1 MAQLILNNNSAA
13 QFICYE
19 KAILFN
25 DEFGSRHIFFTKVAK
40 RYCSNVV
47 GIALAAYDWVNC
59 MNLV

>member
-25 DEFGSRHIFFTKVAK
+25 NELDSRHIFSRRLQNAIVA
-40 RYCSNVV
+40 
-47 GIALAAYDWVNC
+47 ILLALLWLPTTGLIV
-59 MNLV
+59 

>member
-25 DEFGSRHIFFTKVAK
+25 DEFGSRHIFSRRLQNAIVA
-40 RYCSNVV
+40 
-47 GIALAAYDWVNC
+47 ILLAL
-59 MNLV
+59 L

>member
-25 DEFGSRHIFFTKVAK
+25 NEFDSRHIYHFL
-40 RYCSNVV
+40 RE
-47 GIALAAYDWVNC
+47 
-59 MNLV
+59 